1 MKKALFFLCLFVSS
15 SWGCGTQSSSGIPE
29 GELPFPPETV
39 LGVSTIEA
47 YQGNLEVTMAAAGV
61 PCGSRIERKSYGRQA
76 MIRISLVAVD
86 QGGSLVLVASPGQD
100 AEQVEVPSING
111 FAAFLVSDQGSVNDL
126 EVAHNQALV
135 GSGTVSLDVVPNY
148 DTGRA
153 LGRYD
158 LSFGDHRYSGTF
170 DASYCA
176 RDVSAD
182 LKVLAWDLMTWCGVS
197 FEAPLQPGSLWTNAP
212 LLNTLGRD
220 LGRGL
225 KAEGVDEEEI
235 SCLGDAVDYCQ
246 DNLTDWEAVFGDEP
260 TLQKCRAAFARRC
273 LQYNTDDLEQCETMM
288 VNAGLVVP
296 TGI

>member
-1 MKKALFFLCLFVSS
+1 
-15 SWGCGTQSSSGIPE
+15 
-29 GELPFPPETV
+29 
-39 LGVSTIEA
+39 
-47 YQGNLEVTMAAAGV
+47 MAPAGA
-61 PCGSRIERKSYGRQA
+61 PCASRVERKSYDRQA
-76 MIRISLVAVD
+76 MIRISLVATD
-86 QGGSLVLVASPGQD
+86 QAGELVSVASPSQD
-100 AEQVEVPSING
+100 AGQAEVPSING

-126 EVAHNQALV
+126 EAAHNEALV
-135 GSGTVSLDVVPNY
+135 GTGTVSLDVVPNY
-148 DTGRA
+148 DTGRT

-170 DASYCA
+170 DASYCS

-197 FEAPLQPGSLWTNAP
+197 FEAPLQPGSLWTNTP
-212 LLNTLGRD
+212 LFNTLGRD

-225 KAEGVDEEEI
+225 KAEGVDQEEV
-235 SCLGDAVDYCQ
+235 SCLDDAVDYCQ

-288 VNAGLVVP
+288 VNAGLAVP